1 MRHRTNAQIF
11 GVPVLLGVATLLG
24 LGAGLIGD
32 GGWDV
37 AAGLLLAAPL
47 AITGWYWTR
56 SASPT
61 LRRERT
67 RIVQRMPEVRRA

>member
-1 MRHRTNAQIF
+1 MRHRTTLQVF
-11 GVPVLLGVATLLG
+11 GVPILLGIATLLG

-56 SASPT
+56 TAPT
-61 LRRERT
+61 NRRNRT
-67 RIVQRMPEVRRA
+67 GAVHQMPAVRRV

>member
-1 MRHRTNAQIF
+1 MRHRTTLQVF
-11 GVPVLLGVATLLG
+11 GVPILLGIATLLG

-56 SASPT
+56 TAPKT
-61 LRRERT
+61 RRDRT
-67 RIVQRMPEVRRA
+67 DAAHHMPAVRRV

>member
-1 MRHRTNAQIF
+1 MRHKTNWQIF
-11 GVPVLLGVATLLG
+11 AVPMLLGIATLLG

-47 AITGWYWTR
+47 AITAWYWMRTG
-56 SASPT
+56 SPT
-61 LRRERT
+61 VRREHTGGIR
-67 RIVQRMPEVRRA
+67 RSPEVRRV

>member
-1 MRHRTNAQIF
+1 MRHRTTLQVF
-11 GVPVLLGVATLLG
+11 GVPILLGIATLLG

-47 AITGWYWTR
+47 AITAWYWTR
-56 SASPT
+56 TAPKI
-61 LRRERT
+61 RRDRT
-67 RIVQRMPEVRRA
+67 GAVHQMPAVRRV

>member
-1 MRHRTNAQIF
+1 MRHRTTLQIF
-11 GVPVLLGVATLLG
+11 AVPMLLGIATLLG

-56 SASPT
+56 TASPT
-61 LRRERT
+61 IRRDRAGAV
-67 RIVQRMPEVRRA
+67 RPVRQVRRV